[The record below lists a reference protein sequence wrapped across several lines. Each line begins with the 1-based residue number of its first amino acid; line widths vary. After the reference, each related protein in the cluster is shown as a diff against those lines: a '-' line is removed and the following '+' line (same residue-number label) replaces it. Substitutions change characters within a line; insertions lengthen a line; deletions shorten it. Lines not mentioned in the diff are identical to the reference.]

1 MIVRALT
8 AARVPL
14 SPVLLAVLLAG
25 ACASSEEATPSTTSF
40 ATLADV
46 PGAGYQLE
54 VTNRGA
60 TPWRPIVQPAPVGS
74 VTHYRVD
81 RTEGGN
87 SNRSGAGSVELSAL
101 VSVEV
106 IRSAADGSNQ
116 RLVITLIDTDA
127 SDPDLTAGLATAVG
141 ASLQVERDAAL
152 GVTDVHFVE
161 PDGIGQTA
169 SRYGRQLLEAPIL
182 VSGPLSP
189 LEVGPGATWESA
201 LTGPGAGLVLL
212 EHSLDAFV
220 DNSFE
225 LAVELGGERASA
237 GTAML
242 VGRVGQVLPDE
253 QTITLDG
260 GVTISIV
267 RTD

>member
-1 MIVRALT
+1 MIVRVLT
-8 AARVPL
+8 AAIVPL
-14 SPVLLAVLLAG
+14 LLALPTVG
-25 ACASSEEATPSTTSF
+25 CASSEGATPSTTSF

-60 TPWRPIVQPAPVGS
+60 TPWRPIVLPAPVGS

-81 RTEGGN
+81 RTEGGDP
-87 SNRSGAGSVELSAL
+87 NRSGSSRVELSAL

-106 IRSAADGSNQ
+106 IRSAADGSSQ
-116 RLVITLIDTDA
+116 RLLITLIDTDS
-127 SDPDLTAGLATAVG
+127 SDLDLTAGLSTAVG
-141 ASLQVERDAAL
+141 ASLEVDRDASL
-152 GVTDVHFVE
+152 GVTDVLFVE
-161 PDGIGQTA
+161 PDGVGQTA

-189 LEVGPGATWESA
+189 LDVGPGASWESA
-201 LTGPGAGLVLL
+201 LTAPDAGLILL

-220 DNSFE
+220 DGSFE
-225 LAVELGGERASA
+225 LAVELGGEQALR

-260 GVTISIV
+260 GVTISVV